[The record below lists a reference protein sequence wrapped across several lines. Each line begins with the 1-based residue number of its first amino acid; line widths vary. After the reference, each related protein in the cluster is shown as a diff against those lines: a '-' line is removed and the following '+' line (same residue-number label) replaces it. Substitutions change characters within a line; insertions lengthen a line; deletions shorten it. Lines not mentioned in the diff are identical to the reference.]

1 MGTHWQIDAL
11 IPPALDSDVLEQVA
25 LDILRDVNAQMS
37 HWDPDSVLSQF
48 NRAAAGTRVT
58 IPDAFYKV
66 LDYALY
72 LAQQSEGALNPAA
85 GKLINLWGFGPEGR
99 RTEAPVPKSV
109 QACLDAQ
116 DFRGFSQTA

>member
-1 MGTHWQIDAL
+1 MTVHLYLPLHQTEPRPLPDGAQSVRLCGSTMGTHWQIDAL
-11 IPPALDSDVLEQVA
+11 IPHSVDSDVLEQAA

-48 NRAAAGTRVT
+48 NRAVAGTRVT

-72 LAQQSEGALNPAA
+72 LAQQSEGALNPE
-85 GKLINLWGFGPEGR
+85 IGR
-99 RTEAPVPKSV
+99 AHV
-109 QACLDAQ
+109 
-116 DFRGFSQTA
+116 